1 MELKLIR
8 KIFTE
13 KSTIGELSING
24 VMECYILED
33 KDRKLEAGGIKIKE
47 LTAIPRGRYE
57 IIISYSN
64 RFKTYLPLLLS
75 VNQFEGIRI
84 HSGNKPEDTEGCL
97 LPGSTISK
105 DWVSGSKT
113 AFNNLFKK
121 LKAVEKKEKI
131 FIEII

>member
-13 KSTIGELSING
+13 KSTIGELSIDG
-24 VMECYILED
+24 VFNCYILED
-33 KDRKLEAGGIKIKE
+33 KDRKLESGGVKVYG

-75 VNQFEGIRI
+75 VPQFEGIRV
-84 HSGNKPEDTEGCL
+84 HSGNDESASSGCL
-97 LPGSTISK
+97 ITGSSFKK

-131 FIEII
+131 FISIV